1 MKSNDPAIQPQHLNL
16 TNENTFIVNAGSD
29 FRTVITAH
37 EYSHILNGDCSPNQ
51 TDPATRE
58 KAADEKAEQLLLTCF
73 LGQYRLKEQAVKP
86 PASVGGNIEAFLA
99 WFVNLP
105 QEQQLDYAQ
114 DACVFRV
121 KIEKDRLILKEAIR
135 FAKEYFRDVAP

>member
-1 MKSNDPAIQPQHLNL
+1 MKSNDPAIQHQHLNL

-29 FRTVITAH
+29 FRTVISAH
-37 EYSHILNGDCSPNQ
+37 EYSHILNGDCNPNQ

-73 LGQYRLKEQAVKP
+73 PAQYRPKEQAVKP
-86 PASVGGNIEAFLA
+86 SASIGGNIEAFLD
-99 WFVNLP
+99 WFANLP
-105 QEQQLDYAQ
+105 QEQKLDYAQ
-114 DACVFRV
+114 DTCVFRV

-135 FAKEYFRDVAP
+135 FAKEFLRENCG